1 MIRAAHRLLLSGMLA
16 MFSIAA
22 TRAQDGPE
30 ALDKWNPPPPPPAAG
45 LMDDGGL
52 FQRNPSIAAHIEELL
67 AGLHERHDFR
77 IYLVVE
83 PVIITSTPPDLA
95 ESLRLAWLPDGN
107 GIVVVYETD
116 TRSLGIGRRMTED
129 PAGEGPRVPT
139 HVSAVIINEVLAATD
154 KSLPTEEYLE
164 ALATNLTKA
173 FDEHFQRRAIGPP
186 REQSW
191 KLALTVVAV
200 AAALGLCAIAVA
212 ALARLKSVRGERTF
226 HFHPVDRPE
235 RLQAPSGAAVSS
247 IRFREDGAAEH
258 VRR

>member
-1 MIRAAHRLLLSGMLA
+1 MVVLFSGTFA
-16 MFSIAA
+16 
-22 TRAQDGPE
+22 RAQDGPE

-52 FQRNPSIAAHIEELL
+52 FQRNPSIAETIEDRL
-67 AGLHERHDFR
+67 AGLNERHDFR
-77 IYLVVE
+77 IHLVVE

-139 HVSAVIINEVLAATD
+139 HVSAVIINEVIADTD
-154 KSLPTEEYLE
+154 KSLPSEEYLE
-164 ALATNLTKA
+164 ALVTNLTTA
-173 FDEHFQRRAIGPP
+173 FDDYFQRRAIGPP

-191 KLALTVVAV
+191 KLAWAVVAV
-200 AAALGLCAIAVA
+200 AVALGLCAIGVA
-212 ALARLKSVRGERTF
+212 ALARLKAVRGERTF

-235 RLQAPSGAAVSS
+235 RLQAPSGASVSS
-247 IRFREDGAAEH
+247 IKFRE
-258 VRR
+258 